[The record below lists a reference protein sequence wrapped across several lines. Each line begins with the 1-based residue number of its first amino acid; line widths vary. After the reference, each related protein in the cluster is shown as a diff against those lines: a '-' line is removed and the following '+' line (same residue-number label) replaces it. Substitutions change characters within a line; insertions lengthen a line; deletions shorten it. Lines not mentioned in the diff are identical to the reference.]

1 MMSDVSFDCFGIF
14 RLAQRAYEGDSYLY
28 LQDTVNWEVG
38 QEIVLVTSALRDSR
52 DWHQNEVFTIDN
64 IQTSGISVPNVGSI
78 IWLDGTVKHDH
89 IARQEYQVEVG
100 LLTRMIKI
108 QASGIWTT
116 RYKYMFFC

>member
-1 MMSDVSFDCFGIF
+1 MFWLIVFEY
-14 RLAQRAYEGDSYLY
+14 RLARRAHEGDNYLY
-28 LQDTVNWEVG
+28 LQDAVNWEAG

-52 DWHQNEVFTIDN
+52 DWHQNEVFTIDS
-64 IQTSGISVPNVGSI
+64 IHTSGISEPNVGSI

-108 QASGIWTT
+108 QASDKWTT
-116 RYKYMFFC
+116 QYK

>member
-1 MMSDVSFDCFGIF
+1 MIVFEY
-14 RLAQRAYEGDSYLY
+14 RLAQRAHEGDNYLY
-28 LQDTVNWEVG
+28 LQDAVNWEAG

-108 QASGIWTT
+108 QASDNLTT
-116 RYKYMFFC
+116 RYKNIHVLLLVLT